1 MICMFQQYQV
11 DYEDM
16 QVFMCKCPLVLT
28 GWRMLVQLILGTVV
42 YSVHKKYGNIFFC
55 LTEFFPVNIFE

>member
-42 YSVHKKYGNIFFC
+42 YNQMARIF
-55 LTEFFPVNIFE
+55 VVI